1 MEIIIIGIVMWVVTL
16 LLLGPIIRG
25 AIDSSRTSKKL
36 DDLVVEVHKLRREIK
51 ENKHIIDKK
60 V

>member
-1 MEIIIIGIVMWVVTL
+1 MDPIILGIVVWVLTL

-25 AIDSSRTSKKL
+25 AIDSSKMSKKL
-36 DDLVVEVHKLRREIK
+36 DALAAEVHQLRKEIK